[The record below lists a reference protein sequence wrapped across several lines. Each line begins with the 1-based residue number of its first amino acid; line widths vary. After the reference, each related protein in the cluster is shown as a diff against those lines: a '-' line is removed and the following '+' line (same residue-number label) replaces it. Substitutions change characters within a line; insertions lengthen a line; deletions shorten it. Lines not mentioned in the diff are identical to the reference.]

1 MKISA
6 KTTQFLEKKLAPVGF
21 KYLATMRK
29 VGLLEFTRKL
39 FFLEYRGLKFAYI
52 LLFLFL
58 PSLTLASTNSE
69 PIKSMSEFCN
79 NSRKILMSTTQK
91 ITDESSKIEINHFLS
106 DLRNGKIRDEIILSD
121 ALIFPTLNF
130 FAPWDLRLGRTF
142 MIESWDLKRLLEMQ
156 VRTDLIVIGSI
167 DQEKIELVKNA
178 IKSTGIRIFPVSI
191 GALPNEMEQ
200 LAKQSGGVV
209 IHLPTRCF

>member
-1 MKISA
+1 
-6 KTTQFLEKKLAPVGF
+6 
-21 KYLATMRK
+21 
-29 VGLLEFTRKL
+29 
-39 FFLEYRGLKFAYI
+39 
-52 LLFLFL
+52 
-58 PSLTLASTNSE
+58 
-69 PIKSMSEFCN
+69 
-79 NSRKILMSTTQK
+79 
-91 ITDESSKIEINHFLS
+91 
-106 DLRNGKIRDEIILSD
+106 
-121 ALIFPTLNF
+121 
-130 FAPWDLRLGRTF
+130 